1 MKVEVNGR
9 YVFVGAGVIRVC
21 MIYCERVLCI
31 GAVRI
36 SGREG
41 GRWFWENGVKNANH
55 PVGSSLI
62 LGRCLLKLLSRVG
75 NLILW
80 NFFGVA
86 GAYCV
91 EGALRVAGELCVRAV
106 LICSVYIC
114 VCL

>member
-21 MIYCERVLCI
+21 MIYCERVLCL

-36 SGREG
+36 SGRGG

-80 NFFGVA
+80 ALEVFWCSRGILC
-86 GAYCV
+86 GRGI
-91 EGALRVAGELCVRAV
+91 EGGRGIVRKGCFD
-106 LICSVYIC
+106 L
-114 VCL
+114 